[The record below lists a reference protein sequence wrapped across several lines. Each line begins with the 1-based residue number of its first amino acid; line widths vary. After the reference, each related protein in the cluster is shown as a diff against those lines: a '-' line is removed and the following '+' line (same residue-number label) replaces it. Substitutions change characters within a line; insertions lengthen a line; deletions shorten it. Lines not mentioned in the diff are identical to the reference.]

1 MPRKH
6 VPLKI
11 APTRKTMSHGRGD
24 DRKAGSRTRGA
35 AGITEGLALRGRCVI
50 SDARSTQR
58 ASGRCAME
66 LSFACSSMT
75 SSKKKRSHSHF
86 SFVSHW
92 KRRRCLRFFYHGLF
106 SCEEL
111 AELTVV
117 YHAVRF
123 RYFRVRFNFNRL
135 LDSRALAFAR
145 AGYALTPVSR
155 TPGYPSSR
163 SRRVRSRRP
172 SA

>member
-1 MPRKH
+1 MC
-6 VPLKI
+6 
-11 APTRKTMSHGRGD
+11 HGRGD

-75 SSKKKRSHSHF
+75 SSKKKKGVTATFHLF
-86 SFVSHW
+86 PTGKDVDVYVSFIMGFFRL
-92 KRRRCLRFFYHGLF
+92 KRELLLRFV
-106 SCEEL
+106 

>member
-1 MPRKH
+1 MQAVHGQHRVGISATQTRPTQDRPDKENDEPRSRRRPQGGVAH
-6 VPLKI
+6 S
-11 APTRKTMSHGRGD
+11 RRRGD
-24 DRKAGSRTRGA
+24 HRG
-35 AGITEGLALRGRCVI
+35 
-50 SDARSTQR
+50 
-58 ASGRCAME
+58 AME

-75 SSKKKRSHSHF
+75 SSKKKKGVTATFHLF
-86 SFVSHW
+86 PTGKDVDVYVSFIMGFFRL
-92 KRRRCLRFFYHGLF
+92 KRELLLRFV
-106 SCEEL
+106 